1 MEQIITFTH
10 EQLKDFHRIQN
21 ILSNIHRLDL
31 KFDDFEQSTIE
42 MFEGCEIED
51 LKMFVQDCG
60 YFHNITIIEFYQN
73 IIFEIPTHNIPEN
86 REKIVSFLQANHA
99 ETDPQVG
106 DFIWV
111 NGELL
116 RIGVINRDTN
126 TFQPAREGRMGFWIF
141 TTGGTD
147 AGGSPEPY
155 TLDLSKYQRTSKT
168 HLGKCKLW
176 SNDNIGFYKDTIWLT
191 TEFKI
196 CEIPQ

>member
-10 EQLKDFHRIQN
+10 DQLKNFQRIQD
-21 ILSNIHRLDL
+21 ILSDIHKLNL
-31 KFDDFEQSTIE
+31 SFDDFEQSTID

-51 LKMFVQDCG
+51 LKAFLQDCG
-60 YFHNITIIEFYQN
+60 YFHNITIIDFYQN
-73 IIFEIPTHNIPEN
+73 IIFEAPTHNTPEN
-86 REKIVSFLQANHA
+86 CKNIVSFLQANHA

-116 RIGVINRDTN
+116 RIGLINADN
-126 TFQPAREGRMGFWIF
+126 TFQPARENRMGFWIF
-141 TTGGTD
+141 ATGGTD

-155 TLDLSKYQRTSKT
+155 TLDLSKYRRTPKT

-176 SNDNIGFYKDTIWLT
+176 SNDSIGFNSDTIWLKT
-191 TEFKI
+191 KFKI